1 MEELIKHQ
9 LKNILYENNLILKN
23 HHGGRNNLSM
33 VTVRACIDTEC
44 AEIVEENNLV
54 VVLMTDLFA
63 AYDTVDTEILL
74 GNL

>member
-1 MEELIKHQ
+1 
-9 LKNILYENNLILKN
+9 
-23 HHGGRNNLSM
+23 M